1 MLPLI
6 VELLTAAVELL
17 LTLDDVLVAGA
28 LFELSSVVIFSVFVG
43 VTVGWIVIVVV
54 GVSVSADVC
63 LIF

>member
-63 LIF
+63 AIF